1 MARTTAEQ
9 VGQLVLDF
17 FKPLFAPQSLA
28 HPSVESLI
36 ADLPAPLPAPL
47 VAAPDGAAS
56 DAAQP
61 KRLQHPRA
69 THQLQLQQTPTA
81 YLLTRCKRRSVGFV
95 IKPEGLEVRAPR
107 WVSLREIESLLQ
119 ARADWVIQ
127 HWQQQLLR
135 KHEAA
140 PRQSWQAGSLV
151 ALQGA
156 ALPLA
161 LVPHLPKNQ
170 HQVQEA
176 TAQSPARLALA
187 LPLDADA
194 AQIEKA
200 AITCLRQQ
208 ALQVF
213 EQRLA
218 HYAPLMGVRWTA
230 LHLSNAK
237 TRWGSAC
244 ATGSIRLH
252 WRLIQ
257 LAPELLDYV
266 VVHEL
271 AHLREMNHSPRF
283 WAIVAQHCP
292 EHLRLRKALK
302 TQNLSTI

>member
-1 MARTTAEQ
+1 MMLLGGNTAGQ
-9 VGQLVLDF
+9 MGQLVLDF
-17 FKPLFAPQSLA
+17 FKPLFAAKASTPAAIALLA
-28 HPSVESLI
+28 PD
-36 ADLPAPLPAPL
+36 APAP
-47 VAAPDGAAS
+47 VATNS
-56 DAAQP
+56 N
-61 KRLQHPRA
+61 RLQHPRA
-69 THQLQLQQTPTA
+69 THQLQLRQTPTA

-107 WVSLREIESLLQ
+107 WVSQREIEALLQ
-119 ARADWVIQ
+119 ERADWVLK

-135 KHEAA
+135 AQEAA
-140 PRQSWQAGSLV
+140 PRQSWQDGA
-151 ALQGA
+151 ALDFQGA
-156 ALPLA
+156 ALVISLQ
-161 LVPHLPKNQ
+161 PHLLKNQ
-170 HQVQEA
+170 HQVLSA
-176 TAQSPARLALA
+176 TANTPARLALA
-187 LPLDADA
+187 LPLGADA

-200 AITCLRQQ
+200 ALACLRQQ

-213 EQRLA
+213 EQRLQ
-218 HYAPLMGVRWTA
+218 HFAPLMGVRWTA

-271 AHLREMNHSPRF
+271 AHLHEMNHSPRF